1 MLSSGPMEDDERICN
16 YCGEGIADDARLYRL
31 YGFDYHESCCDRYIR
46 EVYGRSDV
54 GFRTRP
60 ESVRP
65 QHPRARSAVLQMR
78 DDLDRGTCTC
88 ANVVDKA
95 AGVLSEAA
103 DRLLTVLRL
112 QAEVWLC
119 PECAEKRLP
128 LANWDVMQLIRELL
142 ADGVAVCRYR
152 LCESCLDE
160 KMVVTT
166 RSRLARL
173 ASRRPAL

>member
-1 MLSSGPMEDDERICN
+1 MEDDERICN

-60 ESVRP
+60 GPGILWADRFW
-65 QHPRARSAVLQMR
+65 SAVLQMR

-103 DRLLTVLRL
+103 DRLLTALRL
-112 QAEVWLC
+112 QVEVWLC

-128 LANWDVMQLIRELL
+128 LANWDVMQLIRALL
-142 ADGVAVCRYR
+142 AEGVAVCRYMR
-152 LCESCLDE
+152 CESCLDE

-166 RSRLARL
+166 RSRLTRL
-173 ASRRPAL
+173 AG